1 MSHYQYPFIILAKYK
16 FYGSNVKI
24 RRKEKIDLTYCIAT
38 YIQRKIELF
47 VNVRSPHLA
56 ETLPNEGI
64 FLLIYLFDDY
74 FKEGYLKNANG

>member
-64 FLLIYLFDDY
+64 FLFFVNIYNIYQMIILR
-74 FKEGYLKNANG
+74 KVV